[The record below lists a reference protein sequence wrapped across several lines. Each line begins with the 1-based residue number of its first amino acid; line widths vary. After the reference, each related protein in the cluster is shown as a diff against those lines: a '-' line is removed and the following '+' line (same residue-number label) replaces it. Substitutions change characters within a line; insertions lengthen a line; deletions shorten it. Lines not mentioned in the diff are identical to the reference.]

1 MKLVHAPSLNAAH
14 MTDGGAKPA
23 FELRDVHRRFPL
35 GGSEVHALRGISL
48 TVRRSE
54 LVAIWGPS
62 GSGKST
68 LLNILGLIDG
78 ADSGQVR
85 FDGDDV
91 AAMDDRR
98 LTALRGHKI
107 GFIFQSFNLIPVMS
121 ALENVMLPL
130 QLQGVAERDARPRAQ
145 QWLARVGLEAS
156 MPVRPDLL
164 SGGQRQRVAIARALV
179 TDPVVLI
186 ADEPT
191 ANLDSVNSQ
200 SLIDLI
206 HQLNQSA
213 GVTCIF
219 STHDPRLL
227 ERIPR
232 RLLLRDGQFAAD
244 SEPVAAGAQ

>member
-1 MKLVHAPSLNAAH
+1 MQPSSLNTDTAAPVD
-14 MTDGGAKPA
+14 TGLV
-23 FELRDVHRRFPL
+23 FNLQDVHRRFSH
-35 GGSEVHALRGISL
+35 GATHVHALRGISL
-48 TVRRSE
+48 SIRRGE

-68 LLNILGLIDG
+68 LLNVLGLIDS
-78 ADSGQVR
+78 ADSGRVLL
-85 FDGDDV
+85 DDEDV
-91 AAMDDRR
+91 ALMNDRQ
-98 LTALRGHKI
+98 LTALRSCKI

-130 QLQGVAERDARPRAQ
+130 QLQGMSAASARPRAQ
-145 QWLARVGLEAS
+145 QWLARVGLES
-156 MPVRPDLL
+156 WMDIRPDLL

-179 TDPVVLI
+179 TEPVVLL

-191 ANLDSVNSQ
+191 ANLDSANSQ

-213 GVTCIF
+213 GITCLF

-227 ERIPR
+227 RRIPR
-232 RLLLRDGQFAAD
+232 KLLLRDGQFVEDECHWAD
-244 SEPVAAGAQ
+244 AC